1 MSKRLIP
8 ALAAASLAALA
19 GCTSGSG
26 TPPPAQAPAQAL
38 RTGSPADETACEI
51 AVAKAANNGDTVV
64 ISSEF
69 SQANTVVIVGLGD
82 AKAKWRCLV
91 SGGKVAEVTSM
102 TNEGAL

>member
-1 MSKRLIP
+1 MSKH
-8 ALAAASLAALA
+8 LAFAFAAVSLAALA
-19 GCTSGSG
+19 GCTTDSD
-26 TPPPAQAPAQAL
+26 TPPPAQAL
-38 RTGSPADETACEI
+38 RTGNAADETACEI

-69 SQANTVVIVGLGD
+69 SQANTVVIVGLGN

-102 TNEGAL
+102 SDEGAL